1 MVKLFG
7 NNAYFTFGRFAFYQ
21 DCILLFLFIG
31 LPVILIII
39 VGNMNKCDEE
49 RRLEDEEEMKYI
61 EKYKKDKEKR
71 KFKLWR

>member
-1 MVKLFG
+1 MEANKLL
-7 NNAYFTFGRFAFYQ
+7 
-21 DCILLFLFIG
+21 D
-31 LPVILIII
+31 IIW
-39 VGNMNKCDEE
+39 NMNKCDEE

>member
-1 MVKLFG
+1 ML
-7 NNAYFTFGRFAFYQ
+7 
-21 DCILLFLFIG
+21 DIISMIILLFLFIG

-39 VGNMNKCDEE
+39 GGNMNKSDEE

-71 KFKLWR
+71 KIKLWR

>member
-1 MVKLFG
+1 MEANKLL
-7 NNAYFTFGRFAFYQ
+7 
-21 DCILLFLFIG
+21 DIISMIILLFLFIG

-39 VGNMNKCDEE
+39 GGNMNKSDEE

>member
-1 MVKLFG
+1 MEANKLL
-7 NNAYFTFGRFAFYQ
+7 
-21 DCILLFLFIG
+21 DIISMIILLFLFIG

-39 VGNMNKCDEE
+39 GGNMNKSDEE

-71 KFKLWR
+71 KFKVWR

>member
-1 MVKLFG
+1 MEANKLL
-7 NNAYFTFGRFAFYQ
+7 
-21 DCILLFLFIG
+21 DIISMIILLFLFIG

-49 RRLEDEEEMKYI
+49 RRLEDEEEMKDI

>member
-1 MVKLFG
+1 MEANKLL
-7 NNAYFTFGRFAFYQ
+7 
-21 DCILLFLFIG
+21 DIISMIILLILFIG

>member
-1 MVKLFG
+1 MEANKLL
-7 NNAYFTFGRFAFYQ
+7 
-21 DCILLFLFIG
+21 DIISMIILLFLFIG

-39 VGNMNKCDEE
+39 GGNMDKSDEE

>member
-1 MVKLFG
+1 ML
-7 NNAYFTFGRFAFYQ
+7 
-21 DCILLFLFIG
+21 DIISMIILLFLFIG

-39 VGNMNKCDEE
+39 GGNMNKSDEE